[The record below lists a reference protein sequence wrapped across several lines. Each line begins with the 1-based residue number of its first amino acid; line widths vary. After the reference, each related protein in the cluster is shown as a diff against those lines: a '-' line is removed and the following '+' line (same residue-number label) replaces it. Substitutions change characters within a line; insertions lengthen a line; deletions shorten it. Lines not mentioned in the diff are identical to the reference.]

1 MGLFDIFKDKDDDEG
16 GMAEYENEDNSSRFS
31 SEPEPSERH
40 TEGGDETSSVDS
52 VEEPTSYAQP
62 TTDMGS
68 QLGIQELMNKRFKLE
83 EAIDYVGVMIKNLKG
98 KRTKLVKNIEDEI
111 VDITN
116 LKEKLTKINEYIEEE
131 NRGLEELKNKRAQV
145 DRDADEVGS
154 IVYNLRDK
162 ISDIDK
168 IVADE
173 AGRIKS
179 FKDSKSSSN

>member
-31 SEPEPSERH
+31 SEPEPSESH
-40 TEGGDETSSVDS
+40 TEGGDETPSVDS
-52 VEEPTSYAQP
+52 VEPTSYTQP
-62 TTDMGS
+62 TTDVES

>member
-1 MGLFDIFKDKDDDEG
+1 MGVFDIFKDKDDDEG
-16 GMAEYENEDNSSRFS
+16 GMAEYENENNTSRFS
-31 SEPEPSERH
+31 SEPEPSGGY
-40 TEGGDETSSVDS
+40 TEGGDETPSVDS
-52 VEEPTSYAQP
+52 AEPTSYAQP
-62 TTDMGS
+62 ATDMES

-83 EAIDYVGVMIKNLKG
+83 EAIDYVGGMIKNLKG

-116 LKEKLTKINEYIEEE
+116 LKEKLTKINQYIDEE

-145 DRDADEVGS
+145 DRDADEVGN

>member
-16 GMAEYENEDNSSRFS
+16 GMAEYENEDNTSRFS

-52 VEEPTSYAQP
+52 VEPTSYAQP
-62 TTDMGS
+62 ATDLGS

>member
-16 GMAEYENEDNSSRFS
+16 GMAEYENEDNTSRFS
-31 SEPEPSERH
+31 SEPEPSGGY
-40 TEGGDETSSVDS
+40 TEGGDETPSVDS
-52 VEEPTSYAQP
+52 VEPTSYAQPAEEPTSYAQP
-62 TTDMGS
+62 ATDMES

-154 IVYNLRDK
+154 IVNNLRD
-162 ISDIDK
+162 
-168 IVADE
+168 
-173 AGRIKS
+173 
-179 FKDSKSSSN
+179 

>member
-1 MGLFDIFKDKDDDEG
+1 MKSFENFVVLDRTAFYARG
-16 GMAEYENEDNSSRFS
+16 GGQ
-31 SEPEPSERH
+31 EPDH
-40 TEGGDETSSVDS
+40 
-52 VEEPTSYAQP
+52 
-62 TTDMGS
+62 
-68 QLGIQELMNKRFKLE
+68 
-83 EAIDYVGVMIKNLKG
+83 G
-98 KRTKLVKNIEDEI
+98 KIADQEI

-116 LKEKLTKINEYIEEE
+116 LKEKLKKINEYIDEE
-131 NRGLEELKNKRAQV
+131 NSGLEELKNKRAQV
-145 DRDADEVGS
+145 DRDADEVGN

>member
-1 MGLFDIFKDKDDDEG
+1 MGLFDIFKDDDDGEG
-16 GMAEYENEDNSSRFS
+16 GMAEHENEDNTSRFS
-31 SEPEPSERH
+31 SEPEPSDRY
-40 TEGGDETSSVDS
+40 TENQDETSSIDS
-52 VEEPTSYAQP
+52 GEPTSYAQP
-62 TTDMGS
+62 ATDMGS

-83 EAIDYVGVMIKNLKG
+83 EAIDYVGIMINNLKG
-98 KRTKLVKNIEDEI
+98 KRTKLAKNIEDEI

-131 NRGLEELKNKRAQV
+131 KRGLEELKNKRAQV
-145 DRDADEVGS
+145 DRDADEVGN

-168 IVADE
+168 IIADE
-173 AGRIKS
+173 AGRIQS

>member
-1 MGLFDIFKDKDDDEG
+1 MLSYLSIG
-16 GMAEYENEDNSSRFS
+16 
-31 SEPEPSERH
+31 SE
-40 TEGGDETSSVDS
+40 
-52 VEEPTSYAQP
+52 Q
-62 TTDMGS
+62 
-68 QLGIQELMNKRFKLE
+68 Q
-83 EAIDYVGVMIKNLKG
+83 
-98 KRTKLVKNIEDEI
+98 I
-111 VDITN
+111 V
-116 LKEKLTKINEYIEEE
+116 EYIEEE

-145 DRDADEVGS
+145 DKDADEVGN